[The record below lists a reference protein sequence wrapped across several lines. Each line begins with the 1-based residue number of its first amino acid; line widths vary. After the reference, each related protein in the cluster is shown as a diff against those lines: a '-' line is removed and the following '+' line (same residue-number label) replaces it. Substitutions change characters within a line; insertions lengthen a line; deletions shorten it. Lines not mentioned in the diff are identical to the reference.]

1 MATLR
6 IPGLRG
12 LKGAESGCQHYC
24 RLFWGLY
31 GLLLGK
37 LVSLL
42 VIIVFWKP
50 FYLFN
55 QGFHAAYWDY
65 WKRALLFI
73 AINLASIFLSTSLIS
88 IPDMQTTLYSGFPGW
103 FAVAGGGTLVFIAIQ
118 AFLMYLLAD
127 SFRSLSSRFLKLK
140 LFSQT

>member
-1 MATLR
+1 MA
-6 IPGLRG
+6 
-12 LKGAESGCQHYC
+12 C
-24 RLFWGLY
+24 
-31 GLLLGK
+31 LLGK

-103 FAVAGGGTLVFIAIQ
+103 FGGGGRRNSCLHRHSGFSYVPA
-118 AFLMYLLAD
+118 
-127 SFRSLSSRFLKLK
+127 SRFIPQPFIP
-140 LFSQT
+140 FS